1 MAYTRKNRLQRIVDI
16 QQKTLEYTAQG
27 VTQRYIY
34 EKYIY
39 PTYRISQSAYY
50 NYLSI
55 PAARELKRME
65 ETKALQTELFG

>member
-1 MAYTRKNRLQRIVDI
+1 MAYTRKNRLQRILDI
-16 QQKTLEYTAQG
+16 QQKTLEYTSQG

-39 PTYRISQSAYY
+39 PVYRISQSAYY
-50 NYLSI
+50 NYLAI

-65 ETKALQTELFG
+65 ETDTLQTKLFG